1 MLRALKTNQEHRGV
15 CRKIKHPRIENGL
28 RGLPMR
34 NNTDA
39 AHKGN
44 ERCIVCV
51 PAYVSPEISLEL
63 RGRLLRRWLLA
74 IAGCLPPCEKVEELK

>member
-1 MLRALKTNQEHRGV
+1 
-15 CRKIKHPRIENGL
+15 
-28 RGLPMR
+28 MR